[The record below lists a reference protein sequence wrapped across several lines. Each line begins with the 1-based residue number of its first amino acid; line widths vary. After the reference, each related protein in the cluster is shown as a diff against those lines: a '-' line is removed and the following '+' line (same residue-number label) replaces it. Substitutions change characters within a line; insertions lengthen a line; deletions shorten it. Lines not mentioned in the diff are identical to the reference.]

1 MNMANDPSIGTL
13 PDFGNFKINENDWYD
28 RYQGVDELMPYA
40 KAVSAKSHEFNEDG
54 EEINTDFSKMLN
66 IVSNH
71 NYVGYIGIEYEGSVH
86 TEFEGITLTRDL
98 LKKYQI

>member
-1 MNMANDPSIGTL
+1 MANDPSIGTL

-66 IVSNH
+66 IISNH
-71 NYVGYIGIEYEGSVH
+71 NYDGYIGIEYEGSVH
-86 TEFEGITLTRDL
+86 TEFKGITLTRDL
-98 LKKYQI
+98 LKRYQI